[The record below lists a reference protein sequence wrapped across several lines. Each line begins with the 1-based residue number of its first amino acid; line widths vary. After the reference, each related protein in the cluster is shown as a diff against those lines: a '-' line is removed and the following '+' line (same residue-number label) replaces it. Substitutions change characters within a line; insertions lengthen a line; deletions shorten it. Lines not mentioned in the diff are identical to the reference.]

1 MSYYYSYYSYYYS
14 KKQTKEEVY
23 YKHIFQT
30 EKIPTQT
37 NLAAADEFRFKE
49 DLKEEVKKYS
59 SLIRD
64 DTFIANCE
72 NSFEFWIHKENEY
85 RILSQLALRLCSI
98 NSSSTF
104 IKRFF
109 SVCGVIANSRKKNME
124 NELFFLRAYL
134 ACNFSVLNNITL
146 KK

>member
-59 SLIRD
+59 SLIRVP
-64 DTFIANCE
+64 NP
-72 NSFEFWIHKENEY
+72 
-85 RILSQLALRLCSI
+85 
-98 NSSSTF
+98 
-104 IKRFF
+104 
-109 SVCGVIANSRKKNME
+109 
-124 NELFFLRAYL
+124 
-134 ACNFSVLNNITL
+134 
-146 KK
+146 

>member
-1 MSYYYSYYSYYYS
+1 
-14 KKQTKEEVY
+14 
-23 YKHIFQT
+23 
-30 EKIPTQT
+30 
-37 NLAAADEFRFKE
+37 
-49 DLKEEVKKYS
+49 
-59 SLIRD
+59 LIRD